1 MPNEKKLILDG
12 RLSCAAS
19 MVRPD
24 SVVAD
29 IGTDHAY
36 IPIYLISHGISRFAI
51 ASDVNKGPLNRAK
64 TNAAEYGVD
73 TGMRFVLSD
82 GLKEIEPERDGVTD
96 IVICGMGG
104 ELISRILSESE
115 YTKKEGV
122 RLILQP
128 MSCAAE
134 LRLFLADNG
143 YNILTEKLCLASGKI
158 YSCILAGYDGVRR
171 SFDEAELI
179 LGRHNIEANEPLFAD
194 FARTFAKKTES
205 RINGL
210 RVGGHDASYD
220 EMILRKLKEIIM
232 KSEKNK

>member
-1 MPNEKKLILDG
+1 MNINLDG

-19 MVRPD
+19 MVRHD

-36 IPIYLISHGISRFAI
+36 IPIYLITRGISRFAI
-51 ASDVNKGPLNRAK
+51 ASDVNKGPLERAK
-64 TNAAEYGVD
+64 KNAAEYSVAD
-73 TGMRFVLSD
+73 RMRFTLAD
-82 GLKEIEPERDGVTD
+82 GLEGIEPEREGVSD

-104 ELISRILSESE
+104 ELIARIISASE
-115 YTKKEGV
+115 YTKKDGV
-122 RLILQP
+122 RLVLQP

-143 YNILTEKLCLASGKI
+143 YNILTEKLCQAAGKT
-158 YSCILAGYDGVRR
+158 YTCILAEYDGVRR

-179 LGRHNIEANEPLFAD
+179 LGRHNIEANEPLFPE
-194 FARTFAKKTES
+194 FARSFAKKTEV

-210 RVGGHDASYD
+210 RAGCHDASDD
-220 EMILRKLKEIIM
+220 ERILGKLNEIIK
-232 KSEKNK
+232 KSEKK